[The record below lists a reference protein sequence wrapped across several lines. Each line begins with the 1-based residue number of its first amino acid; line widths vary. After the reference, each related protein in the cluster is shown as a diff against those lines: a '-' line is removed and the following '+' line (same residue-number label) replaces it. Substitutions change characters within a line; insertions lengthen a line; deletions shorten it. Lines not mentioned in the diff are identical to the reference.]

1 MDTERR
7 FELEQERAAAEQAA
21 SIGGRAA
28 EQNLD
33 PAERP
38 AIEGGGGSAERFEEA
53 ERALAEHASR
63 GDEQPAHAILHD
75 ESPRQEPGTAA
86 RTPRLTRS
94 TPASAKTTAEKVTL
108 YPLSQ
113 PPCGSP
119 ARERN
124 RSSSHAALRGAN
136 ASQSLLK

>member
-75 ESPRQEPGTAA
+75 ESPRQEPWD
-86 RTPRLTRS
+86 RRED
-94 TPASAKTTAEKVTL
+94 AEADEEH
-108 YPLSQ
+108 S
-113 PPCGSP
+113 SE
-119 ARERN
+119 REDDR
-124 RSSSHAALRGAN
+124 
-136 ASQSLLK
+136 